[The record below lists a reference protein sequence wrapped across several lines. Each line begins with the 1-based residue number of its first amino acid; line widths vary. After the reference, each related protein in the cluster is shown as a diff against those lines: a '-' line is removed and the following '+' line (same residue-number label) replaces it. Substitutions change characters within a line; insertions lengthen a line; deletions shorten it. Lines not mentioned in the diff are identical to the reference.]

1 MQGRPHLPTIAL
13 VNPKGGAGKT
23 TVALVL
29 GTALAD
35 RGASVTLVDADPN
48 QPLTTWSKLGAVP
61 GGLDVATDV
70 NEDTIIDTIEA
81 AAARSAFVIVDL
93 EGTASVMVNYAISR
107 ANLALIPLQGSQLD
121 ASQAT
126 RAIKLIRKVNRGFG
140 ARVDYALVFTR
151 TSKAIRPR
159 TFKHIE
165 SELQQHEIPVLA
177 THLFE
182 REAYKALF
190 SVGGTLN
197 TLTPKEASNL
207 DAARANAA
215 SLVKDVIERLRH
227 AAREAA

>member
-1 MQGRPHLPTIAL
+1 MPTIAL

-48 QPLTTWSKLGAVP
+48 QPLTAWANLGAVP
-61 GGLDVATDV
+61 AGLDVVTDV

-107 ANLALIPLQGSQLD
+107 ADLALIPLQGSQLD

-126 RAIKLIRKVNRGFG
+126 RAIKLIRKVNRGFN
-140 ARVDYALVFTR
+140 ACVDYALVFTR

-159 TFKHIE
+159 TFRHIE
-165 SELQQHEIPVLA
+165 SELHQHDIPVLA

-190 SVGGTLN
+190 SVGGTLK

-215 SLVKDVIERLRH
+215 SLVKDVVERIRRK
-227 AAREAA
+227 REAA

>member
-1 MQGRPHLPTIAL
+1 MPTIAL

-48 QPLTTWSKLGAVP
+48 QPLTTWSKLGNVP
-61 GGLDVATDV
+61 QSLEVVSDV

-107 ANLALIPLQGSQLD
+107 ADLALIPLQGSQLD

-126 RAIKLIRKVNRGFG
+126 RAIKLIRKVNRGFS

-165 SELQQHEIPVLA
+165 HELQQHEIPVLP

-182 REAYKALF
+182 REA
-190 SVGGTLN
+190 
-197 TLTPKEASNL
+197 
-207 DAARANAA
+207 
-215 SLVKDVIERLRH
+215 
-227 AAREAA
+227 

>member
-1 MQGRPHLPTIAL
+1 MPTIAM

-48 QPLTTWSKLGAVP
+48 QPLSAWSALGAVP
-61 GGLDVATDV
+61 GSLDVVSDV
-70 NEDTIIDTIEA
+70 NEDSIIDTIET

-107 ANLALIPLQGSQLD
+107 ADLALIPLQGSQLD

-165 SELQQHEIPVLA
+165 HELYQHEIPVLP

-190 SVGGTLN
+190 SVGGTLS
-197 TLTPKEASNL
+197 TLTAREASNL
-207 DAARANAA
+207 EAARANAA
-215 SLVKDVIERLRH
+215 SLVKDVIERIRH
-227 AAREAA
+227 RREAA

>member
-1 MQGRPHLPTIAL
+1 MPTIAM

-48 QPLTTWSKLGAVP
+48 QPLTAWSSLGEVP
-61 GGLDVATDV
+61 GGLDVVTDV
-70 NEDTIIDTIEA
+70 NEDTIIDTIEEA
-81 AAARSAFVIVDL
+81 AGRSAFVVVDL

-107 ANLALIPLQGSQLD
+107 ADLALVPLQGSQLD

-126 RAIKLIRKVNRGFG
+126 RAIKLIRKVNRGFN
-140 ARVDYALVFTR
+140 ANVDYALVFTR
-151 TSKAIRPR
+151 TSKAIKPR
-159 TFKHIE
+159 TFKHIA
-165 SELQQHEIPVLA
+165 SELTQHDVPVLR

-182 REAYKALF
+182 REAFKALF
-190 SVGGTLN
+190 SVGGTLS
-197 TLTPKEASNL
+197 TLTSREASNL

-215 SLVKDVIERLRH
+215 SFVKEVVDRIRRT
-227 AAREAA
+227 REAA

>member
-1 MQGRPHLPTIAL
+1 
-13 VNPKGGAGKT
+13 
-23 TVALVL
+23 
-29 GTALAD
+29 
-35 RGASVTLVDADPN
+35 
-48 QPLTTWSKLGAVP
+48 
-61 GGLDVATDV
+61 
-70 NEDTIIDTIEA
+70 
-81 AAARSAFVIVDL
+81 
-93 EGTASVMVNYAISR
+93 MVNYAISR

-159 TFKHIE
+159 TFRHIE
-165 SELQQHEIPVLA
+165 SELHQHEIPVLP

-197 TLTPKEASNL
+197 TLTLKEASNL